1 MAEFKYSRVDFILTC
16 LGLAF
21 LLVDIALDIFAVVS
35 FYQEKEY
42 VSLGILLFFLLG
54 SSVLIQAFSW
64 LFYSYENLKRFTKVE
79 KSLSPCQLR
88 LLHVFQLGIY
98 IRHAGVVE
106 MSVYSFF
113 TKVCDPEGFAVFL
126 SHDLSMLRLIET
138 FSESSPQLVLMLT
151 IILQRGQLNPET
163 VLKAIGS
170 AFAVA
175 LSVTMYH
182 RSLRSFL
189 PDKQNQGTKSSMMY
203 FMWNLL
209 LISSRLVA
217 LALFASVLPCFIF
230 THFLCSWLV
239 LFFFAWRC
247 KTDFM
252 ESTAGEWLFKGTV
265 GLIWYFTWFNVV
277 EGGTR
282 IRTTLYHSYKLLDI
296 FLLCSLWC
304 WKTSTETSILCA
316 ICVVAVY
323 ILGLVLKVIYYKFYH
338 PNLTKKALT
347 GVTTDKS
354 QTENG
359 DEVDSSA
366 IRRGVMSRTFIEEGP
381 LEDTGVAEPPSAVHC
396 NKRMRK
402 LAANFYT

>member
-16 LGLAF
+16 LGLVF
-21 LLVDIALDIFAVVS
+21 LVVDIALDIIAVVS

-54 SSVLIQAFSW
+54 SSMLVQAFSW

-79 KSLSPCQLR
+79 KSLSLFQLR

-98 IRHAGVVE
+98 IRHAGVIE
-106 MSVYSFF
+106 MSFYSFF
-113 TKVCDPEGFAVFL
+113 TKVCNPEGFAVFL
-126 SHDLSMLRLIET
+126 SHDLSILRLIET

-151 IILQRGQLNPET
+151 IIVQRGELDPVT

-182 RSLRSFL
+182 RSLRCFL
-189 PDKQNQGTKSSMMY
+189 PNKQNQGWKSSMMY
-203 FMWNLL
+203 FVWNVL

-239 LFFFAWRC
+239 LFFLAWRC
-247 KTDFM
+247 KMDFM
-252 ESTAGEWLFKGTV
+252 DSTAGEWLFRATV

-282 IRTTLYHSYKLLDI
+282 FRTTLYHGYKLLDI

-304 WKTSTETSILCA
+304 WKTSTLTSILCA

-323 ILGLVLKVIYYKFYH
+323 ILGLVFKVIYYKFCH

-347 GVTTDKS
+347 GVT
-354 QTENG
+354 ENG
-359 DEVDSSA
+359 DEVDSA
-366 IRRGVMSRTFIEEGP
+366 LRQGVTSRTFIEEGP
-381 LEDTGVAEPPSAVHC
+381 LEATGVAEPPSTVHC

-402 LAANFYT
+402 LAVNFYA